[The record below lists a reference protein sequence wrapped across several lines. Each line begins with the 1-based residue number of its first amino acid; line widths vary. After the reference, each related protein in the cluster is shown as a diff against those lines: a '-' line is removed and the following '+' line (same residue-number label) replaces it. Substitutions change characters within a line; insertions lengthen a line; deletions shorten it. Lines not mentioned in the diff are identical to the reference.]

1 MKTLKDFFGP
11 NGEGGQAIVLL
22 AISMMAM
29 LFVVG
34 LAVDGGQLFVAKRTM
49 QEASDAAAFA
59 GAVVLYQGGTQAQAI
74 AAATAD
80 AARNGFTNGA
90 NVVVTVSPATGPTS
104 GAYLNNPKY
113 VEVTIV
119 EQVKTTLV
127 PAEAA
132 FNPVRARGVAGADPI
147 HSPFA
152 VVALK
157 AAGPCISMGG
167 TGNITVD
174 TSGSYGGMVQAN
186 CTGTSI
192 SFGGSGRITDADGTR
207 TVGTASSGGVLP
219 ANSLTQSASKQPD
232 PFALFPKP
240 TTAGLPTFG
249 PGFNVPASACNV
261 LTPLTPGIYTGG
273 ITNSNNCNVYLG
285 NGPFIL
291 KGGGFSQNSSSGNI
305 TTVPLGAMIFNT
317 NSNYPAAG
325 GTCGSIQAQSGGGF
339 DIYAMT
345 LGTYAGMALYQDA
358 ACAAQMIA
366 IQSNGSYDI
375 HGTLYAPTAVLDL
388 QSQSSM
394 TMHAQIVV
402 SSINFQSS
410 GNLNVIYDPDGSAL
424 SGLPTLVE

>member
-11 NGEGGQAIVLL
+11 KGEGGQAIVLL

-34 LAVDGGQLFVAKRTM
+34 LAVDAGQLFVAKRTM
-49 QEASDAAAFA
+49 QEAADAAAFA
-59 GAVVLYQGGTQAQAI
+59 GAVVLYQGGTQAQAT

-80 AARNGFTNGA
+80 ATRNGFTNSA
-90 NVVVTVSPATGPTS
+90 NVVVTVASPPTTGAFA
-104 GAYLNNPKY
+104 GNNRY
-113 VEVTIV
+113 VQVTIV
-119 EQVKTTLV
+119 EQVRTTLV

-132 FNPVRARGVAGADPI
+132 FNPVHSRGVAGADPI

-152 VVALK
+152 IVALK
-157 AAGPCISMGG
+157 QTGPCIALGG
-167 TGNITVD
+167 TGNINVD
-174 TSGSYGGMVQAN
+174 TAGTNGGMIQAN

-192 SFGGSGRITDADGTR
+192 TFGGSGKITDADGTR
-207 TVGTASSGGVLP
+207 TVGTASSSGVLP
-219 ANSLTQSASKQPD
+219 ANSLSQNASKQPD

-249 PGFNVPASACNV
+249 PGFTVPASACNV
-261 LTPLTPGIYTGG
+261 ATPLTPGIYTGG
-273 ITNSNNCNVYLG
+273 ITNNQNCNVYLG

-291 KGGGFSQNSSSGNI
+291 KGGGFNQNSSSGVI
-305 TTVPLGAMIFNT
+305 TTVPLGAMLFNT
-317 NSNYPAAG
+317 NSSYPAAG

-339 DIYAMT
+339 NLYPMT
-345 LGTYAGMALYQDA
+345 VGTYAGMALYQDA

-366 IQSNGSYDI
+366 IQSNGAYDI

-410 GNLNVIYDPDGSAL
+410 GDLNVIYDPDGSAL